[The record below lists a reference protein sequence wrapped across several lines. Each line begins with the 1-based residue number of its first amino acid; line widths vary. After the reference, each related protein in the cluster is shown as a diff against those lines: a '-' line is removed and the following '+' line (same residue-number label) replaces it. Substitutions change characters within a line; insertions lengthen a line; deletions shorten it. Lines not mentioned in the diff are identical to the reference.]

1 MISESMRREFIV
13 DARQPYAFTE
23 HGAIMADH
31 DTHIL
36 ALVQAIKE
44 LLKPTP
50 PPKKRRIGL
59 CILTTEK

>member
-50 PPKKRRIGL
+50 PHK
-59 CILTTEK
+59 